1 MADSRT
7 QESPVKT
14 GGLKIVMISTRTL
27 STFPGVKTNPRPVL
41 TDQDQRLL
49 DGVQVRLLRPDER
62 ISC

>member
-1 MADSRT
+1 
-7 QESPVKT
+7 VKT